1 MGNYLDKDTDGFTA
15 WYPDPKNPNEPD
27 PGQVDPS
34 VLDPNDNPAQG
45 GINIKP
51 AGSSTASGS
60 SGSTGYIPGVY
71 QIYTPGKP
79 GIPAKTKS
87 TYTEGGKPKI
97 TEVAPAVPAT
107 EGTFEY
113 FDRAGL
119 KQWLNKNLDTATIKQ
134 YQAILKSATLL
145 PKNYDVTGKIDPKGQ
160 FAGAIIKVL
169 QDQQSRGVDAET
181 LADGIEYI
189 KQNYAGTTGAE
200 TLPTASVTSKES
212 ALADIQQTFQTT
224 FGEAAPKEVIN
235 AYRDELKALELSRT
249 SKRSTVKGVS
259 VGTYGVTEQERKNV
273 MNKYIN
279 QYATIKIANAASG
292 DPLAVASL
300 QKGNFGLAYSD
311 LRSTYADNGI
321 PVNDKSLA
329 QLALDSTVN
338 PDKMKSNLNLI
349 RLQAK
354 TFYPA
359 LANQIDN
366 GYSVKQ
372 LLSPYLQTRANIL
385 EEDPD
390 AIDIKQLTKVAS
402 DPKGLMG
409 LYDYEVSLRNDPK
422 WRYTKNAQDSISD
435 VATGIAE
442 MFGLV
447 G

>member
-1 MGNYLDKDTDGFTA
+1 MAGRYVDKDEDQLYVWQPSYSGESPTTPL
-15 WYPDPKNPNEPD
+15 PDSQIDKDDTVKNEP
-27 PGQVDPS
+27 
-34 VLDPNDNPAQG
+34 AQAQS
-45 GINIKP
+45 N
-51 AGSSTASGS
+51 
-60 SGSTGYIPGVY
+60 SGSTGYVPGVY
-71 QIYTPGKP
+71 PIYIAGKP
-79 GIPAKTKS
+79 GTPAVTKS
-87 TYTEGGKPKI
+87 VYEGGGKPKI
-97 TEVAPAVPAT
+97 VTVTPAVPAT
-107 EGTFEY
+107 EGTFEF

-134 YQAILKSATLL
+134 YQTILKSATLL

-189 KQNYAGTTGAE
+189 KQNYGGSGSGEAN
-200 TLPTASVTSKES
+200 LPQASVTAKEA
-212 ALADIQQTFQTT
+212 ALADIQDTFRAT
-224 FGEAAPKEVIN
+224 FGVAAPKEIIN

-249 SKRSTVKGVS
+249 TKRTTSKGVS
-259 VGTYGVTEQERKNV
+259 VGTYGVSELERKNV
-273 MNKYIN
+273 MSKYIN
-279 QYATIKIANAASG
+279 QYATILIDGVTKN
-292 DPLAVASL
+292 DPLALASI

-311 LRSTYADNGI
+311 LRSVYADNGI
-321 PVNDKSLA
+321 PINDKTLA
-329 QLALDSTVN
+329 QLALDSTAN
-338 PDKMKSNLNLI
+338 PEKAKANINLA

-366 GYSVKQ
+366 GYTVKQ

-390 AIDIKQLTKVAS
+390 AIDIKELTKVAS

-422 WRYTKNAQDSISD
+422 WRFTKNAQDSISN